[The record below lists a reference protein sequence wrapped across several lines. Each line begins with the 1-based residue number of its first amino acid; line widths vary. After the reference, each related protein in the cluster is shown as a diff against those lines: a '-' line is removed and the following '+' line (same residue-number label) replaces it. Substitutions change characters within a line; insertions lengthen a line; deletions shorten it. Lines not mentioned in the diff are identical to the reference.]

1 MTSASNGDESRGDR
15 DDGTEPKRPRYRPS
29 KFVSIYVEKDSGGLL
44 YSAVIDQGELHRIAR
59 LGEIP
64 QHIIEVFE
72 ERLRCLLITWATSK
86 SEPRFTKRHLLNEL
100 SKLANLPKEEPVP
113 MIPEWVWT
121 EIGLTEIRRQMEVEI
136 GPLPRETTSAEQTVK
151 ILDVSEKARLRM
163 LERWNK
169 SHLDPDELR
178 SLASDVCAA
187 VTAREEHT
195 REYYATK
202 RALAPERSQ
211 IAVNVY
217 GFWTEVLGRPDKI
230 TKSMIAFADAVYRL
244 SGIRMKPDA
253 VKGQLV
259 QARKLAKT

>member
-1 MTSASNGDESRGDR
+1 MTSFSDRDESTGNQGNRF
-15 DDGTEPKRPRYRPS
+15 EPEPHHCPS
-29 KFVSIYVEKDSGGLL
+29 KFASIYAEQDSGGLL
-44 YSAVIDQGELHRIAR
+44 YSAVIDQGELNRIAR

-64 QHIIEVFE
+64 QHKIEVFE
-72 ERLRCLLITWATSK
+72 ERLRCLLITWARSE
-86 SEPRFTKRHLLNEL
+86 SEPRFTKRQLLNEL
-100 SKLANLPKEEPVP
+100 SKLANLPKDAPVP

-121 EIGLTEIRRQMEVEI
+121 EIGLTEIRRQEELEV
-136 GPLPRETTSAEQTVK
+136 GPLPSKTTSAEQS
-151 ILDVSEKARLRM
+151 LDVGEKARLRM

-178 SLASDVCAA
+178 SLASDVHAA

-211 IAVNVY
+211 VAVNVY
-217 GFWTEVLGRPDKI
+217 GFWTKVLGRPGKI